1 MKTKARPLAYGS
13 RFRLYSSFPPLF
25 SFYIC
30 SPHLS
35 VSFPGV
41 PVFSAATG
49 TLIFLMAG
57 RNGHQQPQVYVIM
70 EVSPFLPSVP
80 FA

>member
-1 MKTKARPLAYGS
+1 MDPDLDS
-13 RFRLYSSFPPLF
+13 ILLSLLCSLF
-25 SFYIC
+25 TCC
-30 SPHLS
+30 SPRLS

-57 RNGHQQPQVYVIM
+57 RNGHQEPQVYVIM

-80 FA
+80 LA